1 MEKALLRALLTP
13 WNLLKEAQDKYD
25 HTQVLALQEELKT
38 LPWGEVWDEY
48 LKRQGMVSDKEMFL
62 DVRKYEE
69 EVLSKR
75 Q

>member
-1 MEKALLRALLTP
+1 MQ
-13 WNLLKEAQDKYD
+13 NLLWHFLRLFLDDKI
-25 HTQVLALQEELKT
+25 H
-38 LPWGEVWDEY
+38 EVWDEY